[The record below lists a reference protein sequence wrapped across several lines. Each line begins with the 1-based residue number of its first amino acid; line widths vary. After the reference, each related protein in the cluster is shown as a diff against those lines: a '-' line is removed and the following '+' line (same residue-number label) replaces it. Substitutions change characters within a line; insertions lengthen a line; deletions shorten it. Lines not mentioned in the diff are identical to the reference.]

1 MATLSE
7 IEDFLEGGRFIALGI
22 SVVAD
27 DFTRNAVRIL
37 AERGHDIVPIRPGIA
52 DLDGRR
58 AYPTVAAVPG
68 DIDGALL
75 FTPPA
80 LTERMVYECA
90 ERGICRFWLDPGG
103 TRGASA
109 DAIELCESRGYEILV
124 GGTIP
129 HEPWLRRVRRETPK
143 WAALAFRRA

>member
-1 MATLSE
+1 MATQSE
-7 IEDFLEGGRFIALGI
+7 IEAFLDGARLVAIGI
-22 SVVAD
+22 SVIGND
-27 DFTRNAVRIL
+27 YTRNAVRTL
-37 AERGHDIVPIRPGIA
+37 SERGHDIVPIRPGIA

-58 AYPTVAAVPG
+58 VYPTVAHVPG

-90 ERGICRFWLDPGG
+90 ERGIYRFWLDPGG
-103 TRGASA
+103 IRGKSA
-109 DAIELCESRGYEILV
+109 DAIELCLSRGYEVLV
-124 GGTIP
+124 GGSIP
-129 HEPWLRRVRRETPK
+129 QEPWIRRMRRETPR